1 MTLRGLIETAG
12 DKQKICLTIDG
23 NRKSGFWYEDHMLD
37 LLDAYANRPVDV
49 TRDEETLLVARVR
62 RY

>member
-12 DKQKICLTIDG
+12 DKQKVCLTIDD
-23 NRKSGFWYEDHMLD
+23 RRYSGFWYEDHMLD
-37 LLDAYANRPVDV
+37 LLDRYANRPVDV
-49 TRDEETLLVARVR
+49 TRDEESLLVARVR